1 MEQWIIDVSKYQGN
15 INWDQVK
22 AAGVQGAVLRAGYGR
37 YADQV
42 DRTFARNYAECKR
55 LGIPVGAYWYIYA
68 NTLVHHQAEME
79 LFLRVLEARQLE
91 LPVYIDV
98 EDKAQATM
106 SPADLTNMLRQGLGM
121 LETAGWFAAVY
132 TYTSFA
138 SHFDYQ
144 GLAATN
150 SMWLADYRT
159 NYNTTLPRDMHQ
171 YTSGGTVPGISGR
184 VDCNRCYRDFPPIIK
199 GAGLNGF
206 TAQSAARHCL
216 AWPLAAHT
224 LTAGWYYSD
233 GSLHRAI
240 DLRAAVGTPVY
251 AAEDGTVTIA
261 YSWSGVV
268 TSGDTNSYGNMVRI
282 DHAGGLATLYAH
294 LDVISVNAGQAVR
307 KGQLIGRS
315 GNTGNSTGP
324 HLHFE
329 VRLQGQRQNPLCWL
343 DDDFDTASSKVY
355 TYRPGDGPAKKK
367 EDKPMEW
374 TMIEGRQLRCTS
386 GEKPACEV
394 FEEPAVDAKVVG
406 RMELDEACEV
416 LAQGATVALAG
427 MTGIWY
433 QIALDGAE
441 VYCLALPDRCVLEDK
456 PVPEPAPEPVPE
468 PEQPAD
474 LQAAVSELRAAL
486 AGLPEGRA
494 KSLAVTK
501 LDECEMWAA
510 QAGV

>member
-37 YADQV
+37 YVDQV
-42 DRTFARNYAECKR
+42 DHTFARNYAECKR

-68 NTLVHHQAEME
+68 NTLVHHRAEME
-79 LFLRVLEARQLE
+79 LFLQVLKDKQLE

-98 EDKAQATM
+98 EDKAQAAM
-106 SPADLTNMLRQGLGM
+106 SPADLTYMLRQGLGM
-121 LETAGWFAAVY
+121 LEAAGWFAAVY

-138 SHFDYQ
+138 SRFDYQ
-144 GLAATN
+144 GLASTN

-171 YTSGGTVPGISGR
+171 YTSGGAVPGISGR
-184 VDCNRCYRDFPPIIK
+184 VDCNHCYRDFPPIIK

-206 TAQSAARHCL
+206 AAQSTGRQCI
-216 AWPLAAHT
+216 AWPLAVHT

-251 AAEDGTVTIA
+251 AAEDGTVATA

-282 DHAGGLATLYAH
+282 DHADGLATLYAH
-294 LDVISVNAGQAVR
+294 LDMISVNAGQAVR
-307 KGQLIGRS
+307 KGQLIGRT

-355 TYRPGDGPAKKK
+355 TYRPGEGPATEK
-367 EDKPMEW
+367 EDKPMEF
-374 TMIEGRQLRCTS
+374 IKVEGKQLRCTS
-386 GEKPACEV
+386 GAKPACEV
-394 FEEPAVDAKVVG
+394 FDASTVGARVVG
-406 RMELDEACEV
+406 RLELGEVCEV
-416 LAQGATVALAG
+416 LAKGAAVTLAG
-427 MTGIWY
+427 MTGTWY
-433 QIALDGAE
+433 QIARDGAE

-456 PVPEPAPEPVPE
+456 PAEPEQTPEPAPEEPDVPSAIVIAGLE
-468 PEQPAD
+468 PKA
-474 LQAAVSELRAAL
+474 AAL
-486 AGLPEGRA
+486 VQGLALYLGGTIVP
-494 KSLAVTK
+494 
-501 LDECEMWAA
+501 
-510 QAGV
+510 